1 MDIPLDWLLEGDP
14 WVVYRT
20 RRDLLNEP
28 EDAPAVAAA
37 RQQMLASPLVH
48 GLLAELAAW
57 PGQPLASHK
66 SASQLFHKL
75 TLIADLGLQA
85 SDPGVGAVVERIPA
99 HQSEE
104 GPFQLPMNIATAYGG
119 SGQDQWAWALCDAPL
134 VAYGL
139 VKLGMQA
146 DPRVQ
151 AAVQHLAG
159 LARENGW
166 PCAVS
171 KELGKWR
178 GPGRKDDPCPF
189 ANLAMLKLLAALGS
203 PKYQPVAQVGAET
216 LLSLWQDSLER
227 HPYIFYMGND
237 FRKLK
242 APFVWYDLLHVLEVL
257 SQFDWLRRDPRLGEM
272 LALLQRKADAQGRF
286 TPESVW
292 AVWKD
297 HDFGQK
303 KAPSRGLT
311 LLAWRI
317 ITRMDNARN

>member
-28 EDAPAVAAA
+28 EEAPAVAAA
-37 RQQMLASPLVH
+37 RQQMLASPLVQ
-48 GLLAELAAW
+48 GLLAELTAW

-85 SDPGVGAVVERIPA
+85 SDPGVGAVVERILA

-104 GPFQLPMNIATAYGG
+104 GPFQLPTNIAAAYGG

-139 VKLGMQA
+139 VKLGMGA

-151 AAVQHLAG
+151 AADQHLAG

-203 PKYQPVAQVGAET
+203 PDYQAVAQVGAQT

>member
-28 EDAPAVAAA
+28 EEAPAVAAA
-37 RQQMLASPLVH
+37 RQQMLASPLVQ

-85 SDPGVGAVVERIPA
+85 SDPGVAAVVERILA

-104 GPFQLPMNIATAYGG
+104 GPFQLPTNIGAAYGG

-134 VAYGL
+134 VTYGL

-146 DPRVQ
+146 EPRVQ
-151 AAVQHLAG
+151 AAAQHLAG